1 MSKIYTFLIIL
12 PIIAAL
18 FFKTAAFY
26 EFDTKQRYIKNT
38 VDNLTHKVMITG
50 VMTEKDK
57 ADLLDK
63 LNKLEK
69 FSENNVIL
77 EAGPVDSH
85 GAISELY
92 PYLAGDVLDR
102 GAVFSITVKSDDESL
117 LSEMGDKGADGSHKL
132 YYKAKAVC
140 RIEKKQSLY

>member
-1 MSKIYTFLIIL
+1 MSKIYTFLIII

-18 FFKTAAFY
+18 FFKTAALY

-57 ADLLDK
+57 ADLLDR
-63 LNKLEK
+63 LNRLGK
-69 FSENNVIL
+69 FSENSVIL
-77 EAGPVDSH
+77 EAGSVDSYES
-85 GAISELY
+85 ISELY
-92 PYLAGDVLDR
+92 PYMAGDVLDR

-117 LSEMGDKGADGSHKL
+117 LSEMGDKSADGSHKL

-140 RIEKKQSLY
+140 RIEKKQSLH